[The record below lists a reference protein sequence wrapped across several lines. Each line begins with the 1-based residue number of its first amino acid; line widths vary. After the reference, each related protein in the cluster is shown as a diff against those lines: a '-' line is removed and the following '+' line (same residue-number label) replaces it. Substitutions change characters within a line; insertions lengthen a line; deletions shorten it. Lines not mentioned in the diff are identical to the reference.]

1 MHFYFPVG
9 PKGPSDRL
17 QKRVVDKYFK
27 ELSTNTNPAAT
38 RGFSLAF
45 GYLPAKLLAPSSK
58 VLDTSLS
65 ALCRA
70 SRLDATVGNEKDAE
84 TRRNAL
90 ASLARICETVGVYR
104 KSKDTECIVNV
115 STKQVSHVFKAFFL
129 SLDDYHMERRGDVGS
144 WSRIKAMEG
153 LASLAIHTTQD
164 LQRRDDY
171 FDKET
176 CSRMIGG
183 FLKQLS
189 EKLDAV
195 RAHAGECLLR
205 ILTHSDPPVP
215 HIPQRERLLE
225 VLKLSGPAGSLNQP
239 INWSD
244 ASTTFPMVMEAAAID
259 EYFDYIISGIVIS
272 VGCLTESVSKNASRV
287 LLQWAKDAKGTSAA
301 RNLGKGELIGFV
313 CFSVHGF

>member
-9 PKGPSDRL
+9 TKGPSDRL

-27 ELSTNTNPAAT
+27 QLSTSKNPAAT
-38 RGFSLAF
+38 RGFALAL
-45 GYLPAKLLAPSSK
+45 GHLPAKLLAPSSQ
-58 VLDTSLS
+58 VLDIPVS

-70 SRLDATVGNEKDAE
+70 SRIDATVGNEKDAE

-90 ASLARICETVGVYR
+90 TSLARICETVGVYR
-104 KSKDTECIVNV
+104 EPKDTECIVSF
-115 STKQVSHVFKAFFL
+115 STKQVNQVFKAFFL
-129 SLDDYHMERRGDVGS
+129 SLNDYNMERRGDVGS
-144 WSRIKAMEG
+144 WSRIKGMEG
-153 LASLAIHTTQD
+153 LESLAIQTTKD
-164 LQRRDDY
+164 VQRRDDY

-176 CSRMIGG
+176 CTRMIGG
-183 FLKQLS
+183 LLKQLS
-189 EKLDAV
+189 EKLDVV

-205 ILTHSDPPVP
+205 ILKHSDPPIP

-225 VLKLSGPAGSLNQP
+225 ILKLSDSASSLDQS

-259 EYFDYIISGIVIS
+259 VYFEYIISGIVIS

-287 LLQWAKDAKGTSAA
+287 LLQWAKDAKGTSVA
-301 RNLGKGELIGFV
+301 RNLGKGELI
-313 CFSVHGF
+313 